1 MMSKKIL
8 VFGAGVIGS
17 VYAVRLAEAGNDV
30 TVLARGK
37 RLEALRSG
45 GLRIR
50 NLFLDEGEE
59 TAEIKV
65 AVTLAP
71 GTEFDAVLVTVRSG
85 QIMDVL
91 TRLQQERITARAIV
105 VIGNNLGNLDEQ
117 AGLVGNDRFIAGF
130 GAFGGYEEDG
140 VICYLDGRT
149 REKSEKSRRS
159 KTTTG
164 IIDAS
169 ARPALTLLHEIFSGA
184 GIPTVE
190 NNNIRSYL
198 LYHAALVFPLAGAMY
213 AAGGDQ
219 ESFCDTRDAIVLGVR
234 GCHECFAALRAL
246 GYPLEPKSLRTLIM
260 MPERYIVS
268 LLSKKMRGESARI
281 AMFGHANAPGGRS
294 EIGGQA
300 SVLDAVLRASGKP
313 MPSWNRLLPY
323 FDPNPKEPQIPNG
336 SGKIK
341 LKIW

>member
-1 MMSKKIL
+1 MSKRIL
-8 VFGAGVIGS
+8 IFGVGVIGS

-30 TVLARGK
+30 TVLARGR
-37 RLEALRSG
+37 RLAALHSG

-65 AVTLAP
+65 ADTLSP
-71 GTEFDAVLVTVRSG
+71 GAEFDAVLVTVRSG

-91 TRLQQERITARAIV
+91 TRLQQERITARAVV

-117 AGLVGNDRFIAGF
+117 AGLVGKDRFVAGF

-149 REKSEKSRRS
+149 REKSGMERHS
-159 KTTTG
+159 KTTAG
-164 IIDAS
+164 IVDAC
-169 ARPALTLLHEIFSGA
+169 ARPALTLLREIFLGA
-184 GIPTVE
+184 GLPTVE
-190 NNNIRSYL
+190 NDDIRSYL

-213 AAGGDQ
+213 AAGGEQ
-219 ESFCDTRDAIVLGVR
+219 ERFCDTRDAIVLGIR

-246 GYPLEPKSLRTLIM
+246 GYPIEPKSLRLLLI
-260 MPERYIVS
+260 MPERYLAS
-268 LLSKKMRGESARI
+268 LLSKKMRGESARV

-313 MPSWNRLLPY
+313 MPSWDRLLPY
-323 FDPNPKEPQIPNG
+323 FDPNPKEPLIPNG
-336 SGKIK
+336 SREIK